1 MVPGLWLAGL
11 LAAPF
16 HAAADGAALYAVA
29 DRHLYRV
36 ASDTAETTLV
46 AKLDVD
52 VQSMAM
58 LNGSLHVASSGDV
71 PALYRVAADNMTTL
85 IGSFD
90 YSGYSGDE
98 GNPLFRGLERIG
110 GDVLAVEFETLYRI
124 NLATGTAVLW
134 GWIYETGVADFWGV
148 LRRDGLTYLSN
159 QDGLYILHDDFR
171 VRWLGVSSMYNLRSL
186 KEHGS
191 KTYTI
196 GRREIGASQRHL
208 CEVDFSDGSCTSVG
222 EIPGKDP
229 TGLVSFEG
237 TLYLSDSGNQDL
249 YRIDSVENGVST
261 TLISSDV
268 GAIIYDMVNVDGV
281 IYALGELPD
290 SYNAFIQ
297 TLDLVNGRA
306 TLINS
311 IRTVRISSF
320 TSVALAPLGGKL
332 FAAASGSLHTVNAGT
347 GAVTT
352 GYLGEASPVG
362 SMGLTATA
370 LAALGKRLY
379 AAADGNLYSVNTETG
394 ATTHIGAMGVTA
406 SDLSGRGDTLYAI
419 AGSNLYSLNTD
430 TGAATLIGAM
440 GITPQA
446 LAWTQFTPT
455 SPPPN
460 SPPVAVADSAE
471 TARGTTV
478 SIDVLANDTDA
489 DDDALSVQSVTQPAN
504 GMTAISGDGA
514 VTYSPDAAFLGED
527 SFSYTLSD
535 GIDTATATVTVTV
548 VSSPPPPFEVSY
560 DEDAHRIVISI
571 NQDVG
576 DGYQIEETIGDTVR
590 TYPVQGLEWV
600 KVNPEQGTH
609 SFRLRTCVKGV
620 CQWSTHSAATV
631 AVTGPFAA
639 EPSEETN
646 TVPGSLPYD
655 TGVTKGGDA
664 YVNIPIAPAPGVNG
678 LAPRLSID
686 YSGGRERQRVDE
698 ELPGDI
704 LGYGWRIGGFSAI
717 SRCSKNKAKDDVT
730 LGLCLD
736 GEPLVM
742 VSGDRLAPGA
752 EYRTYR
758 ESYVKIVVKGTVAEP
773 WFEAKL
779 PDGATREYGSTED
792 SRLRHTASG
801 GLTLLAQTLLWSV
814 SRETDAFGNAM
825 TYRYHEDEA
834 RGVRHPR
841 WIKYGLNGDAEVR
854 FWYAG
859 REDVEPVP
867 FGEGMRSEPLLL
879 HRVDLRLNDRPVR
892 EYRLLSETAA
902 EGWRRL
908 NKVQL
913 CAYDERG
920 ANRECLAP
928 MDFGWAESDVLAPG
942 FKTNVTRF
950 TDPLGRVTAF
960 EHGMIKATGEHSF
973 LFDELPFGPAVAP
986 QGATP
991 LPAAAD
997 GAIKQV
1003 VTAMQRGDGVGGVR
1017 RTSYAYHGKG
1027 FMGSRNWGFLG
1038 FFATRTTDETSGV
1051 VTYHQYRLDLPHFA
1065 KVSAVYQYDRNY
1077 DPNDSALEMLTKRVT
1092 ERTVHNVSHGA
1103 KTTRLPYVKRDTQE
1117 FYEGGGALGAVQ
1129 THWALSFDAS
1139 GLPVRT
1145 TQTTTAGRGAFSA
1158 PRSGVWG
1165 RGPIYDFSSR
1175 LRKATSTFDLRNRT
1189 GTGQWL
1195 VGFACRGTV
1204 RHHRN
1209 GGAFVERERWTS
1221 YAPHGNTLE
1230 VASATRFASLSD
1242 ANCPMQA
1249 GTAAPTS
1256 QPGYELTTSYAYDAQ
1271 GNLTETEVSPSM
1283 RGHVVGR
1290 KASVSNFVD
1299 ERYPGTL
1306 TNAAGHRET
1315 YTYDPR
1321 FGLVKNSTDANGRT
1335 AERLYDSFGRLLRHT
1350 SADGVATTT
1359 THAWCS
1365 AGASCA
1371 SVGGVAP
1378 VMLSRTR
1385 SPTAPTVTRY
1395 FDRLGRL
1402 IRTET
1407 ESFDGATVVREDAHY
1422 DSRGRIRK
1430 ASRPYYERDY
1440 HKLRRTPDI
1449 LYEYDHRDRVTKETR
1464 PDGGETTYAY
1474 AASPDGGGVQV
1485 TAAEKVV
1492 LPEGLLSETQ
1502 TTVSI
1507 HNLLGELVER
1517 TEAHGASE
1525 AVTTAYAYDASGLL
1539 DRVTVDGDYVTDF
1552 DYDAA
1557 GNRTR
1562 VRNPNFG
1569 TLSFAY
1575 TALGELRTRTD
1586 ALGNETAYGYDV
1598 LGRLASR
1605 RDSARGGGA
1614 DAGRWEYDAANGKGL
1629 LHRRCSFTLASAAS
1643 PVPASC
1649 AGTPDFAET
1658 FAYGADARPS
1668 SMSTVIR
1675 ADGLAKTYRH
1685 GFTYDAQ
1692 GRPSTIAHPSGL
1704 TVRRQYNTRGH
1715 LWRILDNATSA
1726 ALVTYDGLD
1735 AYGSV
1740 TGETR
1745 GNGLA
1750 VRRTFDL
1757 DSGRQTGAT
1766 AALGS
1771 TMIQADR
1778 YAWRSNGTLRS
1789 RTAGAVGG
1797 AAVRTETFAHDALN
1811 RLTGATTT
1819 GGASRTL
1826 SMAYDALG
1834 NLTSRTSSADADPD
1848 LTGYVYKRRTGQ
1860 REPGPNA
1867 VIRLREDGVRRNLS
1881 YDAAGRVVGDLLR
1894 QSPAGARRIEWS
1906 SRGQALSVSLGADA
1920 AAPEVRDE
1928 FRYGPDGGRRFHK
1941 SAWRDG
1947 EARRT
1952 ERAFHAGRFE
1962 EWLPD
1967 ALESE
1972 YRSVMRTQVAGG
1984 VVHVRTIDKSGN
1996 AADAFEHVHRDHL
2009 GSAVAVTDGQ
2019 GAVLRRFA
2027 HDPFGGRRQ
2036 SDWMRALGGTEQSA
2050 LAGDGA
2056 ARSALGFTG
2065 HPQLDRTGYVNMGGR
2080 LYDPV
2085 LGRFLSPDPA
2095 VADWRSGQDWNAYA
2109 YVANR
2114 PMSQVDPTGA
2124 VRAGPGCSLVSGVA
2138 CLDSGGGPGAGGGF
2152 SGRPAQAWSVSV
2164 SVDWR
2169 VAWTPVVQVGPGF
2182 FGDFGFRGLSF
2193 DVSFLPIAYPV
2204 LTGSLQQVNV
2214 QAVAD
2219 RQPADE
2225 PILSPGGGASVLEN
2239 AWQGVA
2245 GVWRILQ
2252 RERLVGSRINYAASV
2267 YEMGQHEYRIRG
2279 LICSRPVQ
2287 GCDDEL
2293 ADRVFDYVNR
2303 IDVPFTSEDMV
2314 LGQHTLPGN
2323 NPIVHQASNRPR
2335 TTENVTL
2342 EGHIF
2347 HPGEVTHE
2355 VHFGNG
2361 DGILYYDVTGTG
2373 SGPFPSVNNDLGR
2386 LLFEPGVR
2394 DVLRRYAR

>member
-11 LAAPF
+11 LATPF

-36 ASDTAETTLV
+36 ASDTAKTTLV
-46 AKLDVD
+46 AELDVGL
-52 VQSMAM
+52 QSMAT
-58 LNGSLHVASSGDV
+58 LNGSLHVASSGDRLVV
-71 PALYRVAADNMTTL
+71 PALYRVAVDNIMTL
-85 IGSFD
+85 IGPFD
-90 YSGYSGDE
+90 YSYLSDE
-98 GNPLFRGLERIG
+98 DGGGPFQGLERIG
-110 GDVLAVEFETLYRI
+110 GDVLSFEDARLYRI
-124 NLATGTAVLW
+124 SFATGAAVPLGEIGEFSLGGRTA
-134 GWIYETGVADFWGV
+134 WGV
-148 LRRDGLTYLSN
+148 LRRGGVTYVSSY
-159 QDGLYILHDDFR
+159 DALYTFHDDFKVTR
-171 VRWLGVSSMYNLRSL
+171 LGDSGMHDLRSL
-186 KEHGS
+186 EDHGS
-191 KTYTI
+191 RTYAI
-196 GRREIGASQRHL
+196 GRRERGASQRYL
-208 CEVDFSDGSCTSVG
+208 CEVDFSDGSCTPIG
-222 EIPGKDP
+222 EVPGKDP
-229 TGLVSFEG
+229 TGLLSFEG
-237 TLYLSDSGNQDL
+237 ALYLSDPGNQDL

-261 TLISSDV
+261 TLISSNV
-268 GAIIYDMVNVDGV
+268 GAYIYDMVNFDGV
-281 IYALGELPD
+281 IYALGSNSRDYLP
-290 SYNAFIQ
+290 YVL
-297 TLDLVNGRA
+297 TLDPTTGR
-306 TLINS
+306 TTFRLN
-311 IRTVRISSF
+311 IRTIRHARFI
-320 TSVALAPLGGKL
+320 SVALAALGEKL
-332 FAAASGSLHTVNAGT
+332 FAATDGSLYTVNADT
-347 GAVTT
+347 DLS
-352 GYLGEASPVG
+352 GYPGSGYPGQVSPVG
-362 SMGLTATA
+362 SMGVTATA
-370 LAALGKRLY
+370 LSALGETLY

-394 ATTHIGAMGVTA
+394 ATTFIGAMGVTA
-406 SDLSGRGDTLYAI
+406 SDMSGRGDTLYAI
-419 AGSNLYSLNTD
+419 AGSNLYSVNTD
-430 TGAATLIGAM
+430 TGATTLIGAM
-440 GITPQA
+440 GVTPQA

-455 SPPPN
+455 APPPN
-460 SPPVAVADSAE
+460 TPPVAAADSAE
-471 TARGTTV
+471 TARGTAV
-478 SIDVLANDTDA
+478 AIDVLANDSDA
-489 DDDALSVQSVTQPAN
+489 DSDALSVQSVTQPAN
-504 GMTAISGDGA
+504 GTTSISDSGA
-514 VTYSPDAAFLGED
+514 VIYTPNAPFLGED

-535 GIDTATATVTVTV
+535 GIDTATAMVTVTV
-548 VSSPPPPFEVSY
+548 AADPQPPFEVSY
-560 DEDAHRIVISI
+560 DEDAHRITIRI
-571 NQDVG
+571 NLDVG
-576 DGYQIEETIGDTVR
+576 DGYQIEETIGEVVR
-590 TYPVQGLEWV
+590 TYSVQGLEWV
-600 KVNPEQGTH
+600 RVNPEQGTYR
-609 SFRLRTCVKGV
+609 FRLRSCVKGV

-639 EPSEETN
+639 EPVEETN

-736 GEPLVM
+736 GEPLVK
-742 VSGDRLAPGA
+742 VSGDSLAPGA

-758 ESYVKIVVKGTVAEP
+758 ESYVKIVVKGTAAEP

-801 GLTLLAQTLLWSV
+801 GLTPLAQTLLWSL

-841 WIKYGLNGDAEVR
+841 WIKYGVDGDAEVY

-859 REDVEPVP
+859 REDVEPVS
-867 FGEGMRSEPLLL
+867 FGDGMRSEPLLL
-879 HRVDLRLNDRPVR
+879 HRVDLRLDGRPVR

-908 NKVQL
+908 DKVQL

-920 ANRECLAP
+920 ANRECLTP

-960 EHGMIKATGEHSF
+960 EHGTIKTTGEHSF
-973 LFDELPFGPAVAP
+973 LFDERPFGSAVAP
-986 QGATP
+986 QGATA

-997 GAIKQV
+997 GTIKQV
-1003 VTAMQRGDGVGGVR
+1003 VTAMVRGDGAGGTR

-1027 FMGSRNWGFLG
+1027 FLGSRNWGFLG

-1065 KVSAVYQYDRNY
+1065 KVSAVHQYNRNY
-1077 DPNDSALEMLTKRVT
+1077 DPDDSAVEMLSKRVT
-1092 ERTVHNVSHGA
+1092 EHAVHNVSHGA

-1117 FYEGGGALGAVQ
+1117 IYEGGTALGAVQ
-1129 THWALSFDAS
+1129 THWTLSLDAN
-1139 GLPVRT
+1139 GLPTRT

-1165 RGPIYDFSSR
+1165 RGSIYDFSSR
-1175 LRKATSTFDLRNRT
+1175 LRKASSTFDLRNRT
-1189 GTGQWL
+1189 SAGQWL
-1195 VGFACRGTV
+1195 VGFACRGSV
-1204 RHHRN
+1204 RHYRN
-1209 GGAFVERERWTS
+1209 GGSFVEREQWTA

-1230 VASATRFASLSD
+1230 VASATRFSSRSD
-1242 ANCPMQA
+1242 ANCPMEA
-1249 GTAAPTS
+1249 GAAPTP

-1271 GNLTETEVSPSM
+1271 GNLTETEVATSM
-1283 RGHVVGR
+1283 RGHVAGR
-1290 KASVSNFVD
+1290 KNSASNFMD
-1299 ERYPGTL
+1299 RRYPGTL
-1306 TNAAGHRET
+1306 ANAAGHRET
-1315 YTYDPR
+1315 YSYDPR

-1359 THAWCS
+1359 THSWCATG
-1365 AGASCA
+1365 AGCA
-1371 SVGGVAP
+1371 RVGEVAP
-1378 VMLSRTR
+1378 VMFSRTR
-1385 SPTAPTVTRY
+1385 SPTAPTITRY

-1407 ESFDGATVVREDAHY
+1407 ESFDGATVVREDTHY
-1422 DSRGRIRK
+1422 DSRGRVRK

-1440 HKLRRTPDI
+1440 YKLRRSPDI
-1449 LYEYDHRDRVTKETR
+1449 LYEYDQQDRVTKEVR

-1474 AASPDGGGVQV
+1474 AASADGAATQV

-1492 LPEGLLSETQ
+1492 LPRDLLSETQ
-1502 TTVSI
+1502 TTVSLY
-1507 HNLLGELVER
+1507 NLLGELVER

-1525 AVTTAYAYDASGLL
+1525 AVTTAYAYEASGLL

-1557 GNRTR
+1557 GNRSA

-1569 TLSFAY
+1569 TLTFTY

-1586 ALGNETAYGYDV
+1586 ALGNETTYGYDV
-1598 LGRLASR
+1598 LGRLVSR
-1605 RDSARGGGA
+1605 RDAATGGGA
-1614 DAGRWEYDAANGKGL
+1614 GAGRWEYDAANGKGL
-1629 LHRRCSFTLASAAS
+1629 LHRRCSFTLASAAAA
-1643 PVPASC
+1643 VPASC

-1668 SMSTVIR
+1668 SMSTAIR
-1675 ADGLAKTYRH
+1675 ADGLAKTYQHR
-1685 GFTYDAQ
+1685 FTYDAQ
-1692 GRPSTIAHPSGL
+1692 GRPATIAYPSGL
-1704 TVRRQYNTRGH
+1704 TVRRQYNARGH
-1715 LWRILDNATSA
+1715 LWKILDNANSA

-1740 TGETR
+1740 TGETH
-1745 GNGLA
+1745 GNGAA

-1757 DSGRQTGAT
+1757 DSGRQTGAAVT
-1766 AALGS
+1766 VAS
-1771 TMIQADR
+1771 TMVQADS

-1797 AAVRTETFAHDALN
+1797 AAVRTETFGRDALN

-1819 GGASRTL
+1819 GGAARTL

-1834 NLTSRTSSADADPD
+1834 NLTSRTSSADSD
-1848 LTGYVYKRRTGQ
+1848 LDLDGYVYKRRTGR

-1881 YDAAGRVVGDLLR
+1881 YDAAGRMVADVRRLASAGD
-1894 QSPAGARRIEWS
+1894 RRIEWS
-1906 SRGQALSVSLGADA
+1906 ARGQALGVSLGADA
-1920 AAPEVRDE
+1920 ADPAVRDE
-1928 FRYGPDGGRRFHK
+1928 FRYGPDGGRHFHK

-1947 EARRT
+1947 EAKYT
-1952 ERAFHAGRFE
+1952 ERTFHAARFE

-1967 ALESE
+1967 SAESDH
-1972 YRSVMRTQVAGG
+1972 RSVMRTQVAGG
-1984 VVHVRTIDKSGN
+1984 VVHVRTTDKSGN
-1996 AADAFEHVHRDHL
+1996 ISDAFEHVHRDHL
-2009 GSAVAVTDGQ
+2009 GSAVAVTDGR

-2027 HDPFGGRRQ
+2027 HDPFGGRRRT
-2036 SDWMRALGGTEQSA
+2036 DWTQALSPSERGA

-2056 ARSALGFTG
+2056 ALSARGFTG

-2080 LYDPV
+2080 LYDPA

-2095 VADWRSGQDWNAYA
+2095 VSDWRSSQDWNPYS

-2114 PMSQVDPTGA
+2114 PLSQVDPSGA

-2138 CLDSGGGPGAGGGF
+2138 CLDSGGGPDAGGGF
-2152 SGRPAQAWSVSV
+2152 TERAVQAWSLSL

-2182 FGDFGFRGLSF
+2182 GDWGFRGLGF
-2193 DVSFLPIAYPV
+2193 NVSYLPIAYPV
-2204 LTGSLQQVNV
+2204 ITGSLRQVNA

-2225 PILSPGGGASVLEN
+2225 PILMPGEAVPSGAGARRRS
-2239 AWQGVA
+2239 
-2245 GVWRILQ
+2245 RF
-2252 RERLVGSRINYAASV
+2252 VGSRIVFTSSV
-2267 YEMGQHEYRIRG
+2267 DETGRHEYRIRG
-2279 LICSRPVQ
+2279 FICQRSPES
-2287 GCDDEL
+2287 CNEAL
-2293 ADRVFDYVNR
+2293 ANAVFEHVNR
-2303 IDVPFTSEDMV
+2303 NDVPFTDEDRTF
-2314 LGQHTLPGN
+2314 GQHTLPGN
-2323 NPIVHQASNRPR
+2323 NPIDHQGEGYR
-2335 TTENVTL
+2335 TTVNETS

-2347 HPGEVTHE
+2347 HPGTVEHR

-2361 DGILYYDVTGTG
+2361 NGNKTLYYDVTGKG
-2373 SGPFPSVNNDLGR
+2373 SGPYPHLNNFLGR
-2386 LLFEPGVR
+2386 QTFGPGVR
-2394 DVLRRYAR
+2394 EVLWLYAR

>member
-1 MVPGLWLAGL
+1 MRPALARLWLAGL
-11 LAAPF
+11 LATPF
-16 HAAADGAALYAVA
+16 HAAADGAALHAVA
-29 DRHLYRV
+29 DGRFYHL
-36 ASDTAETTLV
+36 ASDTAAKTVVAEIDIEVESMTT
-46 AKLDVD
+46 
-52 VQSMAM
+52 
-58 LNGSLHVASSGDV
+58 LNGSLYAASSGSL
-71 PALYRVAADNMTTL
+71 PALYQVAADGMTSL
-85 IGSFD
+85 KGPFD
-90 YSGYSGDE
+90 HSTSRNISG
-98 GNPLFRGLERIG
+98 FRGLERIG
-110 GDVLAVEFETLYRI
+110 GDMLSVNTDDNSLYRI
-124 NLATGTAVLW
+124 NLATGATVRLGPTGALRQPW
-134 GWIYETGVADFWGV
+134 G
-148 LRRDGLTYLSN
+148 LMRRGGLTYITDWSDDDLH
-159 QDGLYILHDDFR
+159 ILHDDFTTT
-171 VRWLGVSSMYNLRSL
+171 WLGDSGIRSPASL
-186 KEHGS
+186 EEHDS
-191 KTYTI
+191 KIYTI
-196 GRREIGASQRHL
+196 CKRARGASQHHL
-208 CEVDFSDGSCTSVG
+208 CEVDLSNGSGTLVG
-222 EIPGKDP
+222 EVPGRHPK
-229 TGLVSFEG
+229 GLLSFEG
-237 TLYLSDSGNQDL
+237 VLYLSAPGSREL
-249 YRIDSVENGVST
+249 YRIDSVANGVST
-261 TLISSDV
+261 TLIGNDTGV
-268 GAIIYDMVNVDGV
+268 GIEDMLVVDGAV
-281 IYALGELPD
+281 YVVGFRGVANDALR
-290 SYNAFIQ
+290 
-297 TLDLVNGRA
+297 TLDLSTGRTTHIADLHVVSTSSFRSVAVA
-306 TLINS
+306 TLGES
-311 IRTVRISSF
+311 
-320 TSVALAPLGGKL
+320 LL
-332 FAAASGSLHTVNAGT
+332 AAAGGNLYAVNANT
-347 GAVTT
+347 GAAT
-352 GYLGEASPVG
+352 LVG

-370 LAALGKRLY
+370 LAALGEALY

-394 ATTHIGAMGVTA
+394 ATTLIGAMGVTVG
-406 SDLSGRGDTLYAI
+406 DLSGQGDTLYAI
-419 AGSNLYSLNTD
+419 AGSNLYSLNID
-430 TGAATLIGAM
+430 TGAATMIGAM

-446 LAWTQFTPT
+446 LAWTQFTPI

-460 SPPVAVADSAE
+460 NPPVAAADSSE
-471 TARGTTV
+471 TARGAAV

-489 DDDALSVQSVTQPAN
+489 DGDALSVQAVTQPAN
-504 GMTAISGDGA
+504 GTASISENGA
-514 VTYSPDAAFLGED
+514 VLYRPNAPFLGED
-527 SFSYTLSD
+527 SFTYTLSD

-571 NQDVG
+571 NLDVG

-590 TYPVQGLEWV
+590 TYPVNGLEWV

-686 YSGGRERQRVDE
+686 YSGGRERQRIDE

-717 SRCSKNKAKDDVT
+717 SRCSKNKAKDDVM

-736 GEPLVM
+736 GEPLVQ
-742 VSGDRLAPGA
+742 VSGNRLVPGA

-779 PDGATREYGSTED
+779 PDGTTREYGSTED

-841 WIKYGLNGDAEVR
+841 WIKYGLDGDAEVR

-879 HRVDLRLNDRPVR
+879 HRVDLRLDGRPVR

-908 NKVQL
+908 DKVQL

-920 ANRECLAP
+920 ANRRCLAP
-928 MDFGWAESDVLAPG
+928 MDFDWAESAAPAPG
-942 FKTNVTRF
+942 FKTNVARF
-950 TDPLGRVTAF
+950 TDPLGRVTTF
-960 EHGMIKATGEHSF
+960 EHGTIKATGEHSF

-997 GAIKQV
+997 GTIKQV
-1003 VTAMQRGDGVGGVR
+1003 VTAMLRGDGVGGAR

-1027 FMGSRNWGFLG
+1027 FMGGRNWGFLG
-1038 FFATRTTDETSGV
+1038 FYATRTTDETSGV

-1065 KVSAVYQYDRNY
+1065 KVAAVHQYDRNY
-1077 DPNDSALEMLTKRVT
+1077 DPNDSALKMLSRRVT
-1092 ERTVHNVSHGA
+1092 ERAVHNVSHGA

-1117 FYEGGGALGAVQ
+1117 IYEGGAALGAVQ

-1139 GLPVRT
+1139 GLPIRT

-1165 RGPIYDFSSR
+1165 RGPTYGFSSR
-1175 LRKATSTFDLRNRT
+1175 LRKSTSTFDLRNRT
-1189 GTGQWL
+1189 GGGQWL
-1195 VGFACRGTV
+1195 VGFACRGAV

-1209 GGAFVERERWTS
+1209 GGAFVQREQWTS
-1221 YAPHGNTLE
+1221 YAPHGDTLE
-1230 VASATRFASLSD
+1230 VASATRFPSRPD

-1249 GTAAPTS
+1249 GAAAPTP

-1290 KASVSNFVD
+1290 KASASNFID
-1299 ERYPGTL
+1299 GRHPGAL

-1315 YTYDPR
+1315 YTYDRR
-1321 FGLVKNSTDANGRT
+1321 FGLVRNSTDANGRT
-1335 AERLYDSFGRLLRHT
+1335 TERLYDPFGRLLRHT

-1359 THAWCS
+1359 THAWCG
-1365 AGASCA
+1365 AGAGCA
-1371 SVGGVAP
+1371 RVGDTTP

-1407 ESFDGATVVREDAHY
+1407 ESFDGATVVREDTHY
-1422 DSRGRIRK
+1422 DGRGRVRK
-1430 ASRPYYERDY
+1430 ASRPYYERDH

-1449 LYEYDHRDRVTKETR
+1449 LYEYDRRDRVTKEVR

-1474 AASPDGGGVQV
+1474 AASPDGGGVRV

-1492 LPEGLLSETQ
+1492 LPGGLLSETQ
-1502 TTVSI
+1502 TTVSL
-1507 HNLLGELVER
+1507 HNLLGEPVER
-1517 TEAHGASE
+1517 TEAHGTPE
-1525 AVTTAYAYDASGLL
+1525 AVATAYAYDASGLL
-1539 DRVTVDGDYVTDF
+1539 DLVTVDGAYVTDF
-1552 DYDAA
+1552 DHDAA
-1557 GNRTR
+1557 GNRSA

-1569 TLSFAY
+1569 TLTFTY

-1586 ALGNETAYGYDV
+1586 ALGNETAYGYDS

-1605 RDSARGGGA
+1605 RDSARSGGTT
-1614 DAGRWEYDAANGKGL
+1614 AGRWEWDAANGKGL
-1629 LHRRCSFTLASAAS
+1629 PHRRCSFTLASAAAS
-1643 PVPASC
+1643 VPANC

-1668 SMSTVIR
+1668 SMSTVVR
-1675 ADGLAKTYRH
+1675 ADGLTRTYRH

-1692 GRPSTIAHPSGL
+1692 GRPATVAHPSGL
-1704 TVRRQYNTRGH
+1704 TVRRQYNARGH
-1715 LWRILDNATSA
+1715 LWKVLDNATSA
-1726 ALVTYDGLD
+1726 ALVTYDSLD
-1735 AYGSV
+1735 AHGSV
-1740 TGETR
+1740 TGETY
-1745 GNGLA
+1745 GNGVA
-1750 VRRTFDL
+1750 VRRTFDPA
-1757 DSGRQTGAT
+1757 SGRQTGA
-1766 AALGS
+1766 AATLGS
-1771 TMIQADR
+1771 TLIQADR
-1778 YAWRSNGTLRS
+1778 YAWRSNGTMRS

-1797 AAVRTETFAHDALN
+1797 AAARTETFSHDALN
-1811 RLTGATTT
+1811 RLTAAAAT
-1819 GGASRTL
+1819 GGAARTL

-1848 LTGYVYKRRTGQ
+1848 LIDYFYKRRTGR

-1867 VIRLREDGVRRNLS
+1867 VIRLHEGRVLRKLS
-1881 YDAAGRVVGDLLR
+1881 YDAAGRVVGDLR
-1894 QSPAGARRIEWS
+1894 PRSPAGDRRIRWS
-1906 SRGQALSVSLGADA
+1906 ARGQALRVSLGADA

-1928 FRYGPDGGRRFHK
+1928 FRYGPDGARRFHK

-1947 EARRT
+1947 DARRT
-1952 ERAFHAGRFE
+1952 ERTFYAGRFE
-1962 EWLPD
+1962 ERLPD
-1967 ALESE
+1967 AAESDH
-1972 YRSVMRTQVAGG
+1972 RSVMRARVAGG
-1984 VVHVRTIDKSGN
+1984 VVHVRTIDKSGD

-2027 HDPFGGRRQ
+2027 HDPFGGRRR
-2036 SDWMRALGGTEQSA
+2036 SDWTRALNGTERGA

-2056 ARSALGFTG
+2056 ALSARGFTG
-2065 HPQLDRTGYVNMGGR
+2065 RPQLDRTGYVNMGGR

-2095 VADWRSGQDWNAYA
+2095 VADWRSGQDWNPYS

-2124 VRAGPGCSLVSGVA
+2124 VRAGPGCNVNGVL

-2152 SGRPAQAWSVSV
+2152 TPEPVPSWSAGRAFIGVF
-2164 SVDWR
+2164 
-2169 VAWTPVVQVGPGF
+2169 VGWLPTVHVTWGWGD
-2182 FGDFGFRGLSF
+2182 GDFLGPSVR
-2193 DVSFLPIAYPV
+2193 VYRRPIPRSIFIPTV
-2204 LTGSLQQVNV
+2204 QRVNA

-2219 RQPADE
+2219 RHPADE
-2225 PILSPGGGASVLEN
+2225 PILMPGEAAPPGAGARLRWRFVSSRTVFTSSVD
-2239 AWQGVA
+2239 
-2245 GVWRILQ
+2245 
-2252 RERLVGSRINYAASV
+2252 
-2267 YEMGQHEYRIRG
+2267 EMGGHNYQIRG
-2279 LICSRPVQ
+2279 VICRWSPQ
-2287 GCDDEL
+2287 SCNAAL
-2293 ADRVFDYVNR
+2293 ANAVFEHVNQN
-2303 IDVPFTSEDMV
+2303 DVPFTDGDV
-2314 LGQHTLPGN
+2314 GDDFHTLPGD
-2323 NPIVHQASNRPR
+2323 NPIDHQEDAINRR
-2335 TTENVTL
+2335 TTNETM

-2347 HPGEVTHE
+2347 HPGMVEHR

-2361 DGILYYDVTGTG
+2361 NGDNTLYYDVTGRG
-2373 SGPFPSVNNDLGR
+2373 SGPYPHLNNFLGR
-2386 LLFEPGVR
+2386 QTFEPGVR
-2394 DVLRRYAR
+2394 EVLWLYAR